1 VIRFPRGG
9 RHNELE
15 WHEPADDAAR
25 SAPVTSEA
33 SLISL
38 LDAKRRHDGD
48 DDGDGGGRAA

>member
-1 VIRFPRGG
+1 VIRFPRSG
-9 RHNELE
+9 RHSELE
-15 WHEPADDAAR
+15 WHEPAGDAPR

-38 LDAKRRHDGD
+38 LDAKRGHDGD